1 MATKQLKF
9 FQMELEQQLEA
20 LGFQKGTI
28 VSRGWYHEDGYH
40 LLLLRNK
47 ILVIQDDHY
56 IIIPNERGSGWEGV
70 SASLAIK
77 GLVGVDL
84 SWCDNR
90 IEEIQDL
97 LADEFEIS
105 IFDLHL

>member
-1 MATKQLKF
+1 MAIKQQKF
-9 FQMELEQQLEA
+9 FQMKLEQQLEA

-28 VSRGWYHEDGYH
+28 VSRGWYHEEGYH
-40 LLLLRNK
+40 LFFLSNK

-56 IIIPNERGSGWEGV
+56 VIIPNGSGWEGV

-84 SWCDNR
+84 SWCDNC

-97 LADEFEIS
+97 LFNEFEIS